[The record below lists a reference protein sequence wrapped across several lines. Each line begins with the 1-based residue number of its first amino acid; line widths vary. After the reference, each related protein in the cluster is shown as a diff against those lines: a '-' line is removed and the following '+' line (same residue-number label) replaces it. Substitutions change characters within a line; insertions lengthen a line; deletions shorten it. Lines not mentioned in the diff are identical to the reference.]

1 MAIHSPA
8 PPSVYRCNVV
18 WSSAPCANVK
28 SSRCAPCRMPLMCYH
43 ADVLLATAAGVIV
56 GVGIGWAFTRASWGT
71 TCKLQKVLCFV
82 LPPLPP
88 PPPHASPPHV
98 PVSSSRN
105 LLPPSGFCFSDAI
118 CQIKLPWYCTALVLS
133 CLPHC
138 AHIIVPTCCAWY
150 STATVSCQ
158 SRVGAQQPGPPP
170 IRPVIAPKG
179 KERELSMRLE

>member
-1 MAIHSPA
+1 MSFLQPQPALLSGWELVGPLPGQAGAQHVSYRKFYVSFCLLSP
-8 PPSVYRCNVV
+8 
-18 WSSAPCANVK
+18 
-28 SSRCAPCRMPLMCYH
+28 
-43 ADVLLATAAGVIV
+43 
-56 GVGIGWAFTRASWGT
+56 
-71 TCKLQKVLCFV
+71 
-82 LPPLPP
+82 PP
-88 PPPHASPPHV
+88 PPPHASPPHI

-170 IRPVIAPKG
+170 IRPAIAPKG